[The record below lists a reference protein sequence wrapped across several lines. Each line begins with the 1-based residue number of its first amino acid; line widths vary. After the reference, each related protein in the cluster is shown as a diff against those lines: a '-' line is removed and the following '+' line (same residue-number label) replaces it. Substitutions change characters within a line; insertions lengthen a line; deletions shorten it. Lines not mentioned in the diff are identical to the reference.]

1 MLAPDNGVHLALRN
15 CHKSEHALTAVVALS
30 RSISQLF
37 SQFKFDFLARCCLP
51 FCSPSAALQLKRP
64 FLCRCTVIPES
75 LELVLVLGRLRLL
88 IRMRSLGLA
97 ALLHVEP
104 LSCGLSLLQGFLEVF
119 SELLGL

>member
-1 MLAPDNGVHLALRN
+1 MLAPDNCVRLALRN
-15 CHKSEHALTAVVALS
+15 GHKSEHALTAVVALS
-30 RSISQLF
+30 QSISQLF
-37 SQFKFDFLARCCLP
+37 SHFKFDFLART
-51 FCSPSAALQLKRP
+51 

-88 IRMRSLGLA
+88 IRMRSLGLE
-97 ALLHVEP
+97 ALLNVEP